1 MKRRRTS
8 GRVPVP
14 SSTISPGGSP
24 TAIQARIRLGP
35 AAGKSTALVIS
46 GGGAKGAFAAGVIRQ
61 IFRAYR
67 SKGWFSIIGGCSTG
81 ALITP
86 LAGLL
91 GAPAEIAEQALQELV
106 RQYSNVNTSDILEKN
121 SVIEFIKRQNCL
133 NSSAPLRKRVNQVF
147 RPDCFE
153 WLQREDM
160 PYCYVVY
167 TNYQS
172 GNLEVAS
179 PKDPGM
185 TRERFIDAMIAS
197 ASVPVVMEPTIIDG
211 QVCYDGG
218 VRDLLPF
225 TRAID
230 LGAETIVPIMLDSSR
245 VPTSESQFRRL
256 DKVIFRTL
264 SIMLDETGENDLQM
278 ANRINTAILA
288 KGEILKA
295 LTGRPRCRKKI
306 QAIFDKREYGEL
318 FGSEKRLVRI
328 VDGLRPDQALTDNP
342 MRFDPAL
349 MQRWIELGE
358 QKARS
363 VLTANPFA

>member
-1 MKRRRTS
+1 MKRRRA
-8 GRVPVP
+8 P
-14 SSTISPGGSP
+14 
-24 TAIQARIRLGP
+24 ARITPEKLP
-35 AAGKSTALVIS
+35 GKRTALVIS
-46 GGGAKGAFAAGVIRQ
+46 GGGAKGAFAVGVIRQ
-61 IFRAYR
+61 IFREYR
-67 SKGWFSIIGGCSTG
+67 REGWFSIIGGSSTG

-91 GAPAEIAEQALQELV
+91 AAPPEIAEQALQELIN
-106 RQYSNVNTSDILEKN
+106 QYSSVHTSDILDKN

-133 NSSAPLRKRVNQVF
+133 NSSAPLRRRVSQVF
-147 RPDCFE
+147 RPECFE

-172 GNLEVAS
+172 GNLEIVS
-179 PKDPGM
+179 PQDPGM

-197 ASVPVVMEPTIIDG
+197 ASVPVVMEPAIIDG

-225 TRAID
+225 TRAIE
-230 LGAETIVPIMLDSSR
+230 LGAETIVPVMLDAGRIRHSDNR
-245 VPTSESQFRRL
+245 FHRL

-264 SIMLDETGENDLQM
+264 AIMLDETGENDLQM

-288 KGEILKA
+288 KGEILRA
-295 LTGRPRCRKKI
+295 LQGRPRCRKNI
-306 QAIFDKREYGEL
+306 QAIFEKKEYGEL

-328 VDGLRPDQALTDNP
+328 IDGLRPDRELTDNP
-342 MRFDPAL
+342 MRFEPEQ
-349 MQRWIELGE
+349 MQQWIELGE
-358 QKARS
+358 QKARLL
-363 VLTANPFA
+363 LTTSPFA

>member
-1 MKRRRTS
+1 MPLTS
-8 GRVPVP
+8 I
-14 SSTISPGGSP
+14 STRPP
-24 TAIQARIRLGP
+24 AR
-35 AAGKSTALVIS
+35 KCTALVIS
-46 GGGAKGAFAAGVIRQ
+46 GGGAKGAFAVGVIRH
-61 IFRAYR
+61 IFREYR
-67 SKGWFSIIGGCSTG
+67 SQGWFSIVGGCSTG

-91 GAPAEIAEQALQELV
+91 GAPSEIAEQALQELIT
-106 RQYSNVNTSDILEKN
+106 QYSTVTTADILEKN
-121 SVIEFIKRQNCL
+121 SVIEFLKRQNCL
-133 NSSAPLRKRVNQVF
+133 NSSTPLRKRINQVF
-147 RPDCFE
+147 RPECFE

-179 PKDPGM
+179 PRDHGM

-197 ASVPVVMEPTIIDG
+197 ASVPVVMEPAVIDG

-230 LGAETIVPIMLDSSR
+230 LGAETILPIMLDAGK
-245 VPTSESQFRRL
+245 VPTSDSSFRRL

-264 SIMLDETGENDLQM
+264 AIMLDETGENDLQM

-288 KGEILKA
+288 RREILQA
-295 LTGRPRCRKKI
+295 LAGRPHCRKKI
-306 QAIFDKREYGEL
+306 QAIFDKQEYAGL

-328 VDGLRPDQALTDNP
+328 IDGLRPDQALTDNP
-342 MRFDPAL
+342 MRFDPEL
-349 MQRWIELGE
+349 MRRWIALGE

-363 VLTANPFA
+363 VLTTSPFA

>member
-1 MKRRRTS
+1 MKRRRTP
-8 GRVPVP
+8 GRIPP
-14 SSTISPGGSP
+14 ET
-24 TAIQARIRLGP
+24 
-35 AAGKSTALVIS
+35 AAGKCTALVIS

-61 IFRAYR
+61 IFREYR
-67 SKGWFSIIGGCSTG
+67 REGWFSIIGGSSTG

-91 GAPAEIAEQALQELV
+91 AAPPEIAEQALQELIN
-106 RQYSNVNTSDILEKN
+106 QYSLVQTSDILEKN

-133 NSSAPLRKRVNQVF
+133 NSSTPLRKRVNQVF
-147 RPDCFE
+147 RPECFE

-172 GNLEVAS
+172 GNLEVVS

-225 TRAID
+225 TRAIE
-230 LGAETIVPIMLDSSR
+230 LGAETIVPIMLDAGR
-245 VPTSESQFRRL
+245 IRPSENRFHRL

-264 SIMLDETGENDLQM
+264 AIMLDETGENDLQM

-288 KGEILKA
+288 KGEILRA
-295 LTGRPRCRKKI
+295 LHGRPGCRKKI
-306 QAIFDKREYGEL
+306 QAIFEKREYGEL

-328 VDGLRPDQALTDNP
+328 IDGLRPDTELTDNP
-342 MRFDPAL
+342 MRFDPEQ
-349 MQRWIELGE
+349 MQRWIAQGE

-363 VLTANPFA
+363 VLKTSPFA

>member
-1 MKRRRTS
+1 MKRRRAA
-8 GRVPVP
+8 GRV
-14 SSTISPGGSP
+14 GSP
-24 TAIQARIRLGP
+24 AEIPARVP
-35 AAGKSTALVIS
+35 TKKCTALVIS

-61 IFRAYR
+61 IFREYR
-67 SKGWFSIIGGCSTG
+67 GKGWFSIIGGCSTG
-81 ALITP
+81 ALIAP

-91 GAPAEIAEQALQELV
+91 GASGEVAEEALQELIN
-106 RQYSNVNTSDILEKN
+106 QYSTVHTADILEKN

-133 NSSAPLRKRVNQVF
+133 NSSTPLRRRVNQVF
-147 RPDCFE
+147 RQECFD
-153 WLQREDM
+153 WLQRADS

-172 GNLEVAS
+172 GNLEVVS
-179 PKDPGM
+179 PQDSGM

-230 LGAETIVPIMLDSSR
+230 LGAETIVPIMLDAGK
-245 VPTSESQFRRL
+245 VPPSESRFRRL
-256 DKVIFRTL
+256 DKVIFRSL

-288 KGEILKA
+288 KGEILRA
-295 LTGRPRCRKKI
+295 LRGRPHCRKKI

-318 FGSEKRLVRI
+318 FGSEKRLVQI
-328 VDGLRPDQALTDNP
+328 IDGLRPDQELTDNP
-342 MRFDPAL
+342 LRFDPQL

-363 VLTANPFA
+363 VLTTNPFV

>member
-1 MKRRRTS
+1 LEVQQGIEEIGVKRRRTPE
-8 GRVPVP
+8 RVQTSSPAGIPARLP
-14 SSTISPGGSP
+14 S
-24 TAIQARIRLGP
+24 QKR
-35 AAGKSTALVIS
+35 TALVIS

-61 IFRAYR
+61 IFRDYR
-67 SKGWFSIIGGCSTG
+67 GKGWFSIIGGCSTG

-91 GAPAEIAEQALQELV
+91 GAPGEVAEEALQELIN
-106 RQYSNVNTSDILEKN
+106 QYSTVTTADILEKN

-133 NSSAPLRKRVNQVF
+133 NSSAPLRKRVNEVF
-147 RPDCFE
+147 RPECFE

-172 GNLEVAS
+172 GCLEVVS

-185 TRERFIDAMIAS
+185 TRERFVDAMIAS
-197 ASVPVVMEPTIIDG
+197 ASVPLVMEPTIIDG

-225 TRAID
+225 SPAIE
-230 LGAETIVPIMLDSSR
+230 LGAETILPIMLDAGR
-245 VPTSESQFRRL
+245 VPPSESRFGRL

-264 SIMLDETGENDLQM
+264 AVMLDETGENDLQM
-278 ANRINTAILA
+278 AKRINTAILA
-288 KGEILKA
+288 KGEILRA
-295 LTGRPRCRKKI
+295 VQGRPHCRKKI

-328 VDGLRPDQALTDNP
+328 IDGLRPDKPLTDNP
-342 MRFDPAL
+342 LHFDPEL
-349 MQRWIELGE
+349 MRRWIELGE

-363 VLTANPFA
+363 VLTSNPFA

>member
-1 MKRRRTS
+1 MKRRRTP
-8 GRVPVP
+8 GRIPP
-14 SSTISPGGSP
+14 ET
-24 TAIQARIRLGP
+24 
-35 AAGKSTALVIS
+35 AAGKCTALVIS

-61 IFRAYR
+61 IFREYR
-67 SKGWFSIIGGCSTG
+67 REGWFSIIGGSSTG

-91 GAPAEIAEQALQELV
+91 AAPPEIAEQALQELIN
-106 RQYSNVNTSDILEKN
+106 QYSLVQTSDILEKN

-133 NSSAPLRKRVNQVF
+133 NSSTPLRKRVNQVF
-147 RPDCFE
+147 RPECFE

-172 GNLEVAS
+172 GNLEVVY

-225 TRAID
+225 TRAIE
-230 LGAETIVPIMLDSSR
+230 LGAETIVPIMLDAGR
-245 VPTSESQFRRL
+245 IRPSENRFHRL

-264 SIMLDETGENDLQM
+264 AIMLDETGENDLQM

-288 KGEILKA
+288 KGEILRA
-295 LTGRPRCRKKI
+295 LHGRPGCRKKI
-306 QAIFDKREYGEL
+306 QAIFEKREYGEL

-328 VDGLRPDQALTDNP
+328 IDGLRPDTELTDNP
-342 MRFDPAL
+342 MRFDPEQ
-349 MQRWIELGE
+349 MQRWIAQGE

-363 VLTANPFA
+363 VLTTSPFA

>member
-1 MKRRRTS
+1 MKKIKRIADSFIARR
-8 GRVPVP
+8 
-14 SSTISPGGSP
+14 
-24 TAIQARIRLGP
+24 Q
-35 AAGKSTALVIS
+35 KCTALVIS
-46 GGGAKGAFAAGVIRQ
+46 GGGAKGAFAAGVIRH
-61 IFRAYR
+61 IFREYR
-67 SKGWFSIIGGCSTG
+67 RKGWFSIIGGCSTG

-86 LAGLL
+86 LAGLM
-91 GAPAEIAEQALQELV
+91 GAPGEIAEEALQELIN
-106 RQYSNVNTSDILEKN
+106 QYSAVTTADILEKN

-133 NSSAPLRKRVNQVF
+133 NSSTPLRKRVSQVF
-147 RPDCFE
+147 RPECFE

-172 GNLEVAS
+172 GNLKVVS

-225 TRAID
+225 ARAID
-230 LGAETIVPIMLDSSR
+230 LGAETILPIMLDSAK
-245 VPTSESQFRRL
+245 VPPSDSSFRRL
-256 DKVIFRTL
+256 DKVLFRTL
-264 SIMLDETGENDLQM
+264 AIMLDETGENDLQM
-278 ANRINTAILA
+278 ADRINTAILA
-288 KGEILKA
+288 KREILQA
-295 LTGRPRCRKKI
+295 LAGRPRYRKKI
-306 QAIFDKREYGEL
+306 QAIFDKQEYGDL

-328 VDGLRPDQALTDNP
+328 IDGLRPDQALTDNP
-342 MRFDPAL
+342 MRFDPEL

-363 VLTANPFA
+363 VLTTNPFA

>member
-1 MKRRRTS
+1 MKKRQAPGRQPGRAPSGIPTRVLSGAANRRC
-8 GRVPVP
+8 
-14 SSTISPGGSP
+14 
-24 TAIQARIRLGP
+24 
-35 AAGKSTALVIS
+35 TALVIS
-46 GGGAKGAFAAGVIRQ
+46 GGGAKGAFAAGVIQQ
-61 IFRAYR
+61 IFREYR
-67 SKGWFSIIGGCSTG
+67 SQGWFSIIGGCSTG

-91 GAPAEIAEQALQELV
+91 GAPGDIAEQALQELV
-106 RQYSNVNTSDILEKN
+106 NQYSNVYTSDILEKN

-133 NSSAPLRKRVNQVF
+133 NKSTPLRKRVNRVF
-147 RPDCFE
+147 RPECFE
-153 WLQREDM
+153 WLRREDM

-172 GNLEVAS
+172 GTLEVAS

-225 TRAID
+225 ARAID
-230 LGAETIVPIMLDSSR
+230 LGAETIVPIMLDASR
-245 VPTSESQFRRL
+245 VPPSESRFRRL
-256 DKVIFRTL
+256 DKVLFRTL
-264 SIMLDETGENDLQM
+264 AIMLDETGENDLQM

-288 KGEILKA
+288 KGEILQA
-295 LTGRPRCRKKI
+295 LAGRPHCRKKI
-306 QAIFDKREYGEL
+306 QAIFDKEEYREL

-328 VDGLRPDQALTDNP
+328 IDGLRPDQALTDNP
-342 MRFDPAL
+342 MRFNPEL
-349 MQRWIELGE
+349 MQRWIELGR
-358 QKARS
+358 QKAHS
-363 VLTANPFA
+363 VLTTNPFA